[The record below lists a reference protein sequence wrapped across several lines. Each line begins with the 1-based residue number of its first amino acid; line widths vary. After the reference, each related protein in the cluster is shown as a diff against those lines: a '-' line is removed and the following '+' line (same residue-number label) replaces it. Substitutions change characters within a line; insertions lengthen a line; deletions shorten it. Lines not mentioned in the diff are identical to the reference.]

1 MLETKILKISPVNPE
16 RNIINFAAEVLHLG
30 GLVAFPTETVY
41 GLGADAFNTDAV
53 KKVFEAKG
61 RPADNPLIVHIAEY
75 AQLEELTDN
84 IPQVGKILAEAFWPG
99 PLTLVVKSSKFVP
112 DIVTAGLETVAIR
125 MPDNKVTLELIKALN
140 SPIVGP
146 SANKSGRPSPTLAQ
160 HVYDDLN
167 GRIDLILDGGPTQIG
182 LESTVVDVSMQSP
195 LILRFG
201 GLVRERIEQ
210 LIGEVQTSDDHRML
224 RRSPGTLHRHY
235 SPEAKVVLI
244 ERGDTLAFEQLY
256 QKYSDEGKKVGFI
269 VYSITVSSIIKSSY
283 GKIIPNDIENYSRL
297 LFQMLR
303 DLDKLETDVILVE
316 SVEEKGLGKAIM
328 DRLTKASHRGK
339 YNRK

>member
-1 MLETKILKISPVNPE
+1 LLETKILIVSPVNPE

-41 GLGADAFNTDAV
+41 GLGADAFNPDAV

-75 AQLEELTDN
+75 DQLEELTDH

-112 DIVTAGLETVAIR
+112 DVITAGLETVAIR
-125 MPDNKVTLELIKALN
+125 MPDNKVALELIKALN

-146 SANKSGRPSPTLAQ
+146 SANISGRPSPTLAQ

-167 GRIDLILDGGPTQIG
+167 GKINLILDAGPTHIG
-182 LESTVVDVSMQSP
+182 LESTVMDVSTQPP

-210 LIGEVQTSDDHRML
+210 LIGEVQTSNDEKML
-224 RRSPGTLHRHY
+224 RRSPGTMHRHY

-256 QKYSDEGKKVGFI
+256 KKYSDEGKKVGFI

-303 DLDKLETDVILVE
+303 DLDKLEIDVILVE
-316 SVEEKGLGKAIM
+316 SVEEKGLGKAMM
-328 DRLTKASHRGK
+328 DRLTKASHQ
-339 YNRK
+339 